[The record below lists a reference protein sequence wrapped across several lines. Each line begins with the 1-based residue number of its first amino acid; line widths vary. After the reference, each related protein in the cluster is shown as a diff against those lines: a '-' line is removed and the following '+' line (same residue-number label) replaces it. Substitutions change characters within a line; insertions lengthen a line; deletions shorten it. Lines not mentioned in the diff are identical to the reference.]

1 MITSNV
7 GVMLTILPLGVTLYM
22 EAYIKCWMDVV
33 LTWDNKLFA
42 GNPWLVVG
50 LCATTQ
56 AG

>member
-1 MITSNV
+1 MITSSV
-7 GVMLTILPLGVTLYM
+7 GVMLTIPPLGVTLYM

-42 GNPWLVVG
+42 GKPWLVVG